1 MNSYYRDHPYIAIT
15 FFSKKISEGS
25 GPVLGV
31 EEAHEAGC
39 PVHSYLATSCHRTCR
54 RGIYY
59 AAPPLRHFVVKVF
72 TGVLLAEKGGLPH
85 YPNAGLLARERVFKV
100 SDGSEEAGI
109 IIAVVEAGAGITEAT
124 ALVNE
129 HRASR
134 APFVVFEVPP
144 PSPPSPSR
152 SASSSIQPASII
164 LIPKV

>member
-1 MNSYYRDHPYIAIT
+1 MQNHYKPY
-15 FFSKKISEGS
+15 
-25 GPVLGV
+25 
-31 EEAHEAGC
+31 
-39 PVHSYLATSCHRTCR
+39 
-54 RGIYY
+54 
-59 AAPPLRHFVVKVF
+59 
-72 TGVLLAEKGGLPH
+72 

-144 PSPPSPSR
+144 PSPPSSCR
-152 SASSSIQPASII
+152 SASSSVQPASII